1 MNSKRTDSV
10 LFNIW
15 KEGPIARGKLSA
27 LMNLNLPTISYLVND
42 LLHSGEIVEVG
53 YALSTGGRKAQLL
66 DVNPDFGRVI
76 AVEFS
81 SKGITSGT
89 ADLKGRIYN
98 ERFDS
103 FSPRDGKNLALEVI
117 YRAIESQIGF
127 IRRDR
132 PQEAKKIGVGI
143 SGLVDEDRGISVGF
157 PRFDEWV
164 DVPLKELL
172 EKKFGISTIV
182 ENHICATTLAE
193 NIFGKYKEFRHM
205 LYFHLGPGLGLGI
218 IINGTVYKGSKFN
231 VGEFG
236 HTSIVENG
244 PICYCGNYGC
254 LETLA
259 SDYALIGQA
268 EAALREGVKSR
279 ISDLIEGDKGLT
291 AHAIFSAA
299 ADGDR
304 LAYQI
309 VEKAGQ
315 YLGTGIANLINI
327 LAPEVL
333 ILGGTMA
340 DAGGELLIQP
350 ICRTLKSKAL
360 QRLEKDIR
368 IERSSFGNQ
377 EGIIG
382 AATLALYHYYSN
394 RQSREVS

>member
-1 MNSKRTDSV
+1 MVHKRTDSV

-15 KEGPIARGKLSA
+15 KEGPISRGKLSN
-27 LMNLNLPTISYLVND
+27 LINLNLPTISYLVND
-42 LLHSGEIVEVG
+42 LLRSGEIIEVG
-53 YALSTGGRKAQLL
+53 FALSTGGRKAQLL
-66 DVNPDFGRVI
+66 DVNPNFGRVV
-76 AVEFS
+76 ALEFS
-81 SKGITSGT
+81 SKGIISAT
-89 ADLKGRIYN
+89 ADLKGCIYN
-98 ERFDS
+98 EKFDA
-103 FSPRDGKNLALEVI
+103 FSPRGGKNH
-117 YRAIESQIGF
+117 AIEQIYQAIGHQ
-127 IRRDR
+127 ISYIGRDEK
-132 PQEAKKIGVGI
+132 QEAKKIGVGI

-164 DVPLKELL
+164 EVPLKQLL
-172 EKKFGISTIV
+172 EKKFGISTIM

-193 NIFGKYKEFRHM
+193 NILGKYKEFRNI

-218 IINGTVYKGSKFN
+218 IINGNVYKGSKFN

-236 HTSIVENG
+236 HTTIVENG

-259 SDYALIGQA
+259 SDYAVIGQA
-268 EAALREGVKSR
+268 EAALREGVNSR
-279 ISDLIEGDKGLT
+279 ISDFMGKDKNLT
-291 AHAIFSAA
+291 AQAIFSAA
-299 ADGDR
+299 ASGDR
-304 LAYQI
+304 LAYQL

-333 ILGGTMA
+333 IFGGSMA

-360 QRLEKDIR
+360 QRLGKDIQ
-368 IERSSFGNQ
+368 IKLSSFGKQ

-394 RQSREVS
+394 RQSKEVR

>member
-1 MNSKRTDSV
+1 MKRKRTDSV

-15 KEGPIARGKLSA
+15 KEGPISRGKLSN
-27 LMNLNLPTISYLVND
+27 LMNLNLPTISYLVHD
-42 LLHSGEIVEVG
+42 LLCSGEIIEVG
-53 YALSTGGRKAQLL
+53 FALSTGGRKAQLL
-66 DVNPDFGRVI
+66 DVNPNFGRV
-76 AVEFS
+76 VTLEFS
-81 SKGITSGT
+81 SKGITSAT

-98 ERFDS
+98 ERFNV
-103 FSPRDGKNLALEVI
+103 FSPRDGKN
-117 YRAIESQIGF
+117 RAIEQIYQAIGHQISY
-127 IRRDR
+127 IRRDEK
-132 PQEAKKIGVGI
+132 QEAKKIGVGI

-164 DVPLKELL
+164 EVPLKQLL
-172 EKKFGISTIV
+172 EKKYGVSTIV

-193 NIFGKYKEFRHM
+193 NIFGKYKEFRNV

-218 IINGTVYKGSKFN
+218 IINGNVYKGSKFN

-236 HTSIVENG
+236 HTTIVENG

-268 EAALREGVKSR
+268 EAALREGVNSR
-279 ISDLIEGDKGLT
+279 ISDFMGKDKNLT
-291 AHAIFSAA
+291 AQAIFSAA

-304 LAYQI
+304 LAYQL

-340 DAGGELLIQP
+340 NAGDGLLIQP

-360 QRLEKDIR
+360 QRLEKDIQ
-368 IERSSFGNQ
+368 IKLSSFGKQ
-377 EGIIG
+377 EGVIG

-394 RQSREVS
+394 RQSKEVR